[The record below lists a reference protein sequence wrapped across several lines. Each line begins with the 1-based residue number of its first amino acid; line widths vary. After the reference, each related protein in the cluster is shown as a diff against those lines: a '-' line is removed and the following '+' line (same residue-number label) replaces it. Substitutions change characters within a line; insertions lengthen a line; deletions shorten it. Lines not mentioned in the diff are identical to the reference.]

1 MSKIKPEYD
10 DCKVV
15 ASHNDYAYPYTI
27 GNIDGEACFWFYY
40 DEGAMKE
47 PTDEDELLR
56 IPYPKKKFF
65 KTSESLASGMG
76 SEVRFLEKLLNETT
90 IDDDGNK
97 WEIYDDDGTQTTYWK
112 KFEKV

>member
-27 GNIDGEACFWFYY
+27 GNIDGEACLWFYY
-40 DEGAMKE
+40 GEGTMKE
-47 PTDEDELLR
+47 PTDGDELSR
-56 IPYPKKKFF
+56 ISYPKEDYF
-65 KTSESLASGMG
+65 KTLESLSFNTGLG
-76 SEVRFLEKLLNETT
+76 EKFKKLLDETV

-97 WEIYDDDGTQTTYWK
+97 WEISDNDETQTTYWRK
-112 KFEKV
+112 I